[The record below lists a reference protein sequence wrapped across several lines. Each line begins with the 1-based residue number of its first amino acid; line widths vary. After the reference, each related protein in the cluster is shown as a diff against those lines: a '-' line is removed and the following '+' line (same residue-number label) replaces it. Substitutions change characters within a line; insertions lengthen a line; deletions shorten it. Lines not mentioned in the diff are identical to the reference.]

1 MKGPGQSKL
10 GYFYV
15 GMTNVGKADSFP
27 EVAFTIYPSSSQLQ
41 EILFR
46 ILPSMWLYNELKPT
60 WIHNGKPHCVRSF
73 IKMWTV
79 RMKSMF

>member
-1 MKGPGQSKL
+1 MKAPGQSRL
-10 GYFYV
+10 ECFYV
-15 GMTNVGKADSFP
+15 GTTNEGKADSFP

-41 EILFR
+41 EILVG
-46 ILPSMWLYNELKPT
+46 ILPSTWLYNELKPA

-73 IKMWTV
+73 IEMWMV